1 MPTQLAVKSFS
12 GNEFEALIN
21 ENGLVFVDF
30 WAPWCAPC
38 RQFGDTYE
46 KVASN
51 YPDIVFAKINIEDE
65 PELAEAFHIRSVP
78 HLMVLK
84 LGIVIYSES
93 GSIPESTL
101 VELIQQAR
109 DADVSELREQIDKDE
124 AVG

>member
-51 YPDIVFAKINIEDE
+51 YRDIVFAKINIEDE

>member
-1 MPTQLAVKSFS
+1 MPAQVAVKSFRGS
-12 GNEFEALIN
+12 EFEALIN

-30 WAPWCAPC
+30 WTPWCAPC
-38 RQFGDTYE
+38 RHFGEIYE
-46 KVASN
+46 KTASN
-51 YPDIVFAKINIEDE
+51 HRDIVFAKINIEEE

-101 VELIQQAR
+101 TELIQQAR

-124 AVG
+124 AAA

>member
-12 GNEFEALIN
+12 GSEFEALIN

-46 KVASN
+46 KVANN
-51 YPDIVFAKINIEDE
+51 YRDIVFAKINIEDE